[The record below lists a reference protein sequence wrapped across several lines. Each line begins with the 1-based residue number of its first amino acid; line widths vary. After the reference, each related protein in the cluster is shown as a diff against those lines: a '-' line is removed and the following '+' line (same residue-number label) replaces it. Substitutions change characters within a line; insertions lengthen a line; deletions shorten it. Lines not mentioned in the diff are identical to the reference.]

1 MTTEEKITYIGV
13 ISDEEDTGVIS
24 AFLSMAEEIAFNR
37 VFPFGDPDDE
47 VKQAV
52 MDRYSNVICEIAVYL
67 LNKRGAEGETVH
79 NENSADRTYETG
91 GVPNSILKKLTPYCG
106 VVS

>member
-1 MTTEEKITYIGV
+1 MTTEEKIAYISV
-13 ISDEEDTGVIS
+13 ISEEGDTDVIS

-37 VFPFGDPDDE
+37 VFPYGDPSDE
-47 VKQAV
+47 TKQTV
-52 MDRYSNVICEIAVYL
+52 MERYTNVICEIAVYL
-67 LNKRGAEGETVH
+67 LNKRGAEGETAH
-79 NENSADRTYETG
+79 NENSADRTYESA